1 MYHGS
6 QMLNLKQ
13 KFWCEALYFVKERPI
28 IVGSLNHLDE
38 RSKEDDCSILI
49 KYLESQIVHF
59 SLNAESEI
67 KI

>member
-28 IVGSLNHLDE
+28 IVGWLNHLDE
-38 RSKEDDCSILI
+38 RSKKDDGSILI
-49 KYLESQIVHF
+49 T
-59 SLNAESEI
+59 
-67 KI
+67 